1 MNHDEFLII
10 DANYTALGMQKI
22 YKFPNGYGASVV
34 RTKYS
39 YGGKKG
45 LWELAVIK
53 FDDCSWNLCYDTPIT
68 DDVIEN
74 LRWDEVEKY
83 LEEIN
88 KLWSDEL

>member
-10 DANYTALGMQKI
+10 DSDYKALGRQKI

-34 RTKYS
+34 KTKWS
-39 YGGKKG
+39 YVGKKG
-45 LWELAVIK
+45 LWKLAVII

-74 LRWDEVEKY
+74 LEWDEVEEY
-83 LEEIN
+83 LEKIKN
-88 KLWSDEL
+88 L